1 MIASVVQIGN
11 SRGIRLPKNILRELS
26 IEDEVEMIVHNN
38 ALLIKSVEKKPRKGW
53 DKAFAKMS
61 EDKADKLLLSENI
74 DSEDFDWVW

>member
-1 MIASVVQIGN
+1 MLQIIN
-11 SRGIRLPKNILRELS
+11 PQE
-26 IEDEVEMIVHNN
+26 
-38 ALLIKSVEKKPRKGW
+38 ALIKNVVKKPRKGW